1 MAIIAIYSENMKRI
15 KAARFRP
22 NNSATVV
29 IGGRNAQGKTS
40 LMDSIVMAIQGGKS
54 IPAKPVRE
62 GQESAQVILET
73 DDLIINRTISPDRSS
88 KLVVTNRQGVK
99 FQSAQK
105 MLDKLLG
112 SLSFDPLA
120 FSRMKP
126 ADQEK
131 ALREL
136 LGIDTRR
143 LDAEREIAFDERT
156 IVNRDIKS
164 LQAQIDGMPSHDD
177 VPADEVSA
185 QEIQEALSDA
195 KKHNATVD
203 VIVEDYYAANDAH
216 EAIKASLVECEAEA
230 ARLTELLKNEQRKKA
245 GIRQTILQSESYL
258 AEKHTAA
265 AAVKRIDED
274 EIVQKMVT
282 VSDTNRKIAENKSL
296 ADRMKSLAKC
306 LDESQLL
313 TEKIKA
319 IDTQTSDLLLSAK
332 YPIPGLAIE
341 AEGGITL
348 NGIPLEQ
355 ASTAE
360 QLKAGVAICVA
371 MNPAFPVALIRDASL
386 LDDDSLAMVER
397 FATEHG
403 CQVWMERV
411 GDGDECQ
418 IVIEDGEIT
427 VNKFD
432 TPEDPVAAT
441 AKNGAAKPGSAAA
454 EWGSDATKAEVPQR
468 ARKRPLVIPPSV

>member
-1 MAIIAIYSENMKRI
+1 MAIIAIYSENVKRI
-15 KAARFRP
+15 KTARFRP
-22 NNSATVV
+22 NNAASVV
-29 IGGRNAQGKTS
+29 VGGRNAQGKTS
-40 LMDSIVMAIQGGKS
+40 IMDSIVMAIQGGKS

-73 DDLIINRTISPDRSS
+73 DDLIIHRTVSPDRTS

-99 FQSAQK
+99 FQSTQK

-126 ADQEK
+126 AEQEK
-131 ALREL
+131 ALRDL

-143 LDAEREIAFDERT
+143 LDAEREIAFEDRT
-156 IVNRDIKS
+156 VVNREVKA
-164 LQAQIDGMPSHDD
+164 LQAQIEGMPHHDD
-177 VPADEVSA
+177 VPEDEVSA
-185 QEIQEALSDA
+185 AEIQEALNEA
-195 KKHNATVD
+195 KRHNAEVD
-203 VIVEDYYAANDAH
+203 DIVEAYYQAKDAVAAT
-216 EAIKASLVECEAEA
+216 EQQLIGCEAEI
-230 ARLTELLKNEQRKKA
+230 ARLMELVKVEQRRKA
-245 GIRQTILQSESYL
+245 ALRQSL
-258 AEKHTAA
+258 AELEADTATKQVAA
-265 AAVKRIDED
+265 AAVKRINED
-274 EIVQKMVT
+274 EIVQELVA
-282 VSDTNRKIAENKSL
+282 VSDTNRKVAENRLL
-296 ADRMKSLAKC
+296 ADRTIALRKAQA
-306 LDESQLL
+306 ESQAL
-313 TEKIKA
+313 TDKIKM
-319 IDTQTSDLLLSAK
+319 IDAQTSDLLVSAK

-341 AEGGITL
+341 PEGGITL

-360 QLKAGVAICVA
+360 QLKTGVAICVA
-371 MNPAFPVALIRDASL
+371 MNPEFPVALIRDASL

-432 TPEDPVAAT
+432 QTEAE
-441 AKNGAAKPGSAAA
+441 KPPTTNGSAKATRI
-454 EWGSDATKAEVPQR
+454 EREDADKVEVPQR
-468 ARKRPLVIPPSV
+468 ARQRRIANPPTV